1 MPMKTEN
8 TMTATIR
15 QEKVSD
21 FEWIKKVND
30 VAFGQANEGILVEK
44 LRSNPNFKKQL
55 SLVAELEGKV
65 VGHILFF
72 PVRIIDGQSNHL
84 SIALAPMSVLPE
96 YQNKGI
102 GSQLVYEGLEAAR
115 DLDFRSVIVLG
126 HPAYYPRFGFSL
138 ASQWKIKAPFDVP
151 DEAFMG
157 IELVKR
163 GFEGVSGFVEYPK
176 EFEEAG

>member
-1 MPMKTEN
+1 MI
-8 TMTATIR
+8 ATIR

-21 FEWIKKVND
+21 FEGIKKVNNF
-30 VAFGQANEGILVEK
+30 AFAQENEGVLVEK

-55 SLVAELEGKV
+55 SLVADLEGKV

-72 PVRIIDGQSNHL
+72 PVRIIDGQAKHL
-84 SIALAPMSVLPE
+84 SLALAPMSVLPE

-126 HPAYYPRFGFSL
+126 HPAYYPRFGFSP
-138 ASQWKIKAPFDVP
+138 ASQWNIKAPFDVP
-151 DEAFMG
+151 DKAFMCLELEQGGFDG
-157 IELVKR
+157 I
-163 GFEGVSGFVEYPK
+163 SGIVEYPK